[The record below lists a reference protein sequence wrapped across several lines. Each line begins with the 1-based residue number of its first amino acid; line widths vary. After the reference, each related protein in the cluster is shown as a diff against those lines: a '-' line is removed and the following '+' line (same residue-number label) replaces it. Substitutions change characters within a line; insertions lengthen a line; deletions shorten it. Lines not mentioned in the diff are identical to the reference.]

1 MVNPSLHHI
10 TAPRALLPLIVAGL
24 VFGVVVVGGSSSC
37 VDCASDED
45 CDTGEVCL
53 DGAGC
58 APTQAPTLRVR
69 PPSDAAIVDGWTL
82 TIELGFRGVDAVVEV
97 ERSSDNP
104 GDPCVPFGVV
114 RRVVPGTIDT
124 FTTHELVVDDL
135 PSLGPDFT
143 LRVRATVAG
152 KSIFASTTLQGPP
165 LDDTWRGITLEQPQ
179 GGDVDVID
187 DPLIPVLVSGQS
199 ARNIAVFVEASS
211 PTWRSQAG
219 NSTPRQFLPDGR
231 GEVPALRGPHTV
243 WAEALIDGLPRR
255 CGRAMQGGPNDLAHN
270 ELEIYLL
277 TRSQT
282 GTDEHLIELSTRVA
296 SDLGPAICDGRAP
309 SAIACRQRVSP
320 PGPGPQGRDSL
331 QIELSEGVVE
341 IAVVP
346 HIISGPVDAIVRL
359 SRGGSHLDIFGPV
372 TLRPELGEVWLA
384 GRVVVHDD
392 AVAAVVAGTEPPAP
406 GLPW

>member
-1 MVNPSLHHI
+1 MLNPSVQH
-10 TAPRALLPLIVAGL
+10 TPAPRRILPLIVAGF
-24 VFGVVVVGGSSSC
+24 VVGVVGVGASSSC
-37 VDCASDED
+37 VVCASDDD
-45 CDTGEVCL
+45 CDAGEVCL
-53 DGAGC
+53 TGAGC
-58 APTQAPTLRVR
+58 APTQPPTLRVR
-69 PPSDAAIVDGWTL
+69 PPSDADIVDGWPL

-114 RRVVPGTIDT
+114 RRVVPGTVDT

-152 KSIFASTTLQGPP
+152 ESIFASTTLHGPP

-187 DPLIPVLVSGQS
+187 DPLIPVLVVAES

-211 PTWRSQAG
+211 ATWRSQAG

-231 GEVPALRGPHTV
+231 GEVPALRGPHIV
-243 WAEALIDGLPRR
+243 WAEASINGQARR
-255 CGRAMQGGPNDLAHN
+255 CGRAMQGGPNDLANHA
-270 ELEIYLL
+270 LEIYLL
-277 TRSQT
+277 TKSQT

-296 SDLGPAICDGRAP
+296 SDVGVAICDGRAP
-309 SAIACRQRVSP
+309 SASACRQRVSP
-320 PGPGPQGRDSL
+320 PAPGPQGRDSL
-331 QIELSEGVVE
+331 QIDLRDGVVE

-359 SRGGSHLDIFGPV
+359 SRGDTHLAMFGPI

-384 GRVVVHDD
+384 GRVVVHED
-392 AVAAVVAGTEPPAP
+392 AVAAVVAGTEPPAI

>member
-1 MVNPSLHHI
+1 MVNPCPHAL
-10 TAPRALLPLIVAGL
+10 TAPRALVPLIVAGF
-24 VFGVVVVGGSSSC
+24 VAGMVVVSGSSSC
-37 VDCASDED
+37 VVCASDDD

-53 DGAGC
+53 NGAGC
-58 APTQAPTLRVR
+58 APTQAPTVRVR
-69 PPSDAAIVDGWTL
+69 PPSDAEIVDGWPL

-104 GDPCVPFGVV
+104 GDPCVPFGIV

-124 FTTHELVVDDL
+124 FTTHEIVVDDL

-152 KSIFASTTLQGPP
+152 KSIFASTTLHGPP
-165 LDDTWRGITLEQPQ
+165 LDDGFRGITLEQPQ

-187 DPLIPVLVSGQS
+187 DPLIPVLVSGES

-211 PTWRSQAG
+211 ATWRSPAG

-243 WAEALIDGLPRR
+243 WAEAIIDGQARR
-255 CGRAMQGGPNDLAHN
+255 CGRAMQGGPADLAN
-270 ELEIYLL
+270 DELEIYLL

-282 GTDEHLIELSTRVA
+282 GTDEHLVELSTRVG
-296 SDLGPAICDGRAP
+296 SNVDLAICDGRAP
-309 SAIACRQRVSP
+309 SARDCRQRFSP

-331 QIELSEGVVE
+331 QMKLSDGVVE

-346 HIISGPVDAIVRL
+346 RIISGPVDAIVRL
-359 SRGGSHLDIFGPV
+359 SRGGSHLDIFGPI

-384 GRVVVHDD
+384 GRVVVRDD
-392 AVAAVVAGTEPPAP
+392 AVAAVIAGTDPPSP